1 MPVFLVL
8 HWLSASFFDS
18 PENFRAV
25 SRSPGLYLVGTDDA
39 ESFRP
44 TYPLPWFAMTRD
56 VAVSRRSI
64 FASSPAAA
72 PAATDE
78 RLLAQFLAAAKL
90 GRRDDASFAELVAR
104 HGPMVLGVCRRTLGN
119 QQDAEDAFQATF
131 LVLARKAR
139 SLRTARSLPAW
150 LYQTAYRIAL
160 RARAAR
166 AKRRET
172 PLENEAMIAPDTLAQ
187 IAHDYEQ
194 SLVDDELDRLPEKY
208 RLPVFLCCLEG
219 KSLDK
224 AAGQLGWSLG
234 SVKGR
239 LERGRQELRRR
250 LMLRRGAPAVALA
263 LVACLP
269 KTASAAVPV
278 PASLLAS
285 TVKAGVSYAAGHG
298 TLGMVSKH
306 ALSLADG
313 STRLMSA
320 AATKFAACSVLTIG
334 LLAWGGSQ
342 LPAPARAGGGSGPRN
357 VIELQT
363 SVPASQAAAEAG
375 AGLAGVQIAFA
386 AENESP
392 RPRDRAQTAT
402 TLRDGDQPRTGPRD
416 GDAPRTATR
425 EGAAREGAA
434 REGAAREGGAREGAR
449 EGMQRDPLAG
459 FQPAN
464 QREAVL
470 LQMIM
475 QLRAEV
481 AQLRSQVQGRSSTG
495 VGTRDG
501 VGAREG
507 AADGVRKAGAR
518 DGDGAQKTGPRD
530 GDQPRTGPR
539 DGEGAVKKT
548 ERNG

>member
-1 MPVFLVL
+1 VL

-25 SRSPGLYLVGTDDA
+25 SRSPGLYLGSTDDA

-44 TYPLPWFAMTRD
+44 TYPLPCFAMTRD
-56 VAVSRRSI
+56 VAVSRRPV

-219 KSLDK
+219 KSLDE

-278 PASLLAS
+278 PAALLAS
-285 TVKAGVSYAAGHG
+285 TVQAGVSHAAGHG
-298 TLGMVSKH
+298 TLGMVSQH

-320 AATKFAACSVLTIG
+320 AATKFAACSALTIG

-342 LPAPARAGGGSGPRN
+342 LPAPARAGGGSGPKN

-363 SVPASQAAAEAG
+363 SVPASQASAG
-375 AGLAGVQIAFA
+375 SLSGVQIAFA
-386 AENESP
+386 GEGDAP
-392 RPRDRAQTAT
+392 RTGP
-402 TLRDGDQPRTGPRD
+402 RDGDQPRTGPREGD
-416 GDAPRTATR
+416 QPRTGAREGDAPRTATREGAAREGAR

-434 REGAAREGGAREGAR
+434 REGAAREGSR

-481 AQLRSQVQGRSSTG
+481 AQLRGQMQGRSTIG
-495 VGTRDG
+495 VGQRDG

-518 DGDGAQKTGPRD
+518 DGEGSKTGPRD

-539 DGEGAVKKT
+539 DGDGAVKKT
-548 ERNG
+548 ERDN

>member
-1 MPVFLVL
+1 ML

-25 SRSPGLYLVGTDDA
+25 SRSPGLYLGSTDDA

-44 TYPLPWFAMTRD
+44 TYPLPCFAMTRD
-56 VAVSRRSI
+56 VAVSRRPV

-219 KSLDK
+219 KSLDE

-278 PASLLAS
+278 PAALLAS
-285 TVKAGVSYAAGHG
+285 TVQAGVSYAAGHG
-298 TLGMVSKH
+298 TLGMVSQH

-320 AATKFAACSVLTIG
+320 AATKFAACSALTIG

-342 LPAPARAGGGSGPRN
+342 LPAPARAGGGSGPKN

-363 SVPASQAAAEAG
+363 SVPASPAAAG
-375 AGLAGVQIAFA
+375 SLSGVQIAFA
-386 AENESP
+386 GEGDAP
-392 RPRDRAQTAT
+392 RTGP
-402 TLRDGDQPRTGPRD
+402 RDGDQPRTGAREGDQPRTGARE

-425 EGAAREGAA
+425 E
-434 REGAAREGGAREGAR
+434 GAREGAR

-481 AQLRSQVQGRSSTG
+481 AQLRGQMQGRSTIG
-495 VGTRDG
+495 VGQRDG

-518 DGDGAQKTGPRD
+518 DGDGAQKAGARDGEGSKTGPRD

-539 DGEGAVKKT
+539 DGDGAVKKT
-548 ERNG
+548 ERDG

>member
-1 MPVFLVL
+1 
-8 HWLSASFFDS
+8 
-18 PENFRAV
+18 
-25 SRSPGLYLVGTDDA
+25 
-39 ESFRP
+39 
-44 TYPLPWFAMTRD
+44 MTRD
-56 VAVSRRSI
+56 VAVSRRPV

-219 KSLDK
+219 KSLDE

-278 PASLLAS
+278 PAALLAS
-285 TVKAGVSYAAGHG
+285 TVQAGVSYAAGHG
-298 TLGMVSKH
+298 TLGMVSQH

-320 AATKFAACSVLTIG
+320 AATKFAACSALTIG

-342 LPAPARAGGGSGPRN
+342 LPAPARAGGGSGPKN

-363 SVPASQAAAEAG
+363 SVPASPAAAG
-375 AGLAGVQIAFA
+375 SLSGVQIAFA
-386 AENESP
+386 GEGDAP
-392 RPRDRAQTAT
+392 RTGP
-402 TLRDGDQPRTGPRD
+402 RDGDQPRTGAREGDQPRTGARE

-425 EGAAREGAA
+425 E
-434 REGAAREGGAREGAR
+434 GAREGAR

-481 AQLRSQVQGRSSTG
+481 AQLRGQMQGRSTIG
-495 VGTRDG
+495 VGQRDG

-518 DGDGAQKTGPRD
+518 DGDGAQKAGARDGEGSKTGPRD

-539 DGEGAVKKT
+539 DGDGAVKKT
-548 ERNG
+548 ERDG

>member
-1 MPVFLVL
+1 MTHDAATSCLPVI
-8 HWLSASFFDS
+8 
-18 PENFRAV
+18 
-25 SRSPGLYLVGTDDA
+25 A
-39 ESFRP
+39 ESSGP
-44 TYPLPWFAMTRD
+44 
-56 VAVSRRSI
+56 
-64 FASSPAAA
+64 A
-72 PAATDE
+72 PAGVATDE

-119 QQDAEDAFQATF
+119 QQDAEDAFQASF

-166 AKRRET
+166 AKRREM

-219 KSLDK
+219 KSLDE

-250 LMLRRGAPAVALA
+250 LMLRRGAPAVAVA

-269 KTASAAVPV
+269 KTASAAVAV
-278 PASLLAS
+278 PASLAAS
-285 TVKAGVSYAAGHG
+285 TVQAGVSYAAGHG
-298 TLGMVSKH
+298 TLGYVSQH

-320 AATKFAACSVLTIG
+320 AATKFAACSALTIG
-334 LLAWGGSQ
+334 LMVWGGSH
-342 LPAPARAGGGSGPRN
+342 LPAPARAGGGTGAKN
-357 VIELQT
+357 FIELQT
-363 SVPASQAAAEAG
+363 SVPAPLAAAG
-375 AGLAGVQIAFA
+375 DLSGVQIAFA
-386 AENESP
+386 GDGDAP
-392 RPRDRAQTAT
+392 RTGPRE
-402 TLRDGDQPRTGPRD
+402 GDQPRTGPREGD
-416 GDAPRTATR
+416 QPRTGAREGDAPRTATR

-434 REGAAREGGAREGAR
+434 REGAGREGAAREGGR

-470 LQMIM
+470 LQMIK

-481 AQLRSQVQGRSSTG
+481 AQLRDQMQARSTTG
-495 VGTRDG
+495 VGG
-501 VGAREG
+501 REG
-507 AADGVRKAGAR
+507 DGVRKAGAR
-518 DGDGAQKTGPRD
+518 EGDGAEKAGPRD
-530 GDQPRTGPR
+530 GDGAKSGPRDGEKPRTGAR

-548 ERNG
+548 ERDN

>member
-1 MPVFLVL
+1 MTHDAATSCLPVIDT
-8 HWLSASFFDS
+8 SS
-18 PENFRAV
+18 
-25 SRSPGLYLVGTDDA
+25 GLA
-39 ESFRP
+39 
-44 TYPLPWFAMTRD
+44 
-56 VAVSRRSI
+56 
-64 FASSPAAA
+64 PAG
-72 PAATDE
+72 AATDE

-119 QQDAEDAFQATF
+119 QQDAEDAFQASF

-166 AKRRET
+166 AKRREM

-219 KSLDK
+219 KSLDE

-250 LMLRRGAPAVALA
+250 LMLRRGAPAVAVA

-269 KTASAAVPV
+269 KSASAAVAV
-278 PASLLAS
+278 PASLAAS
-285 TVKAGVSYAAGHG
+285 TVQAGVSYAAGHG
-298 TLGMVSKH
+298 TLGMVSQH

-320 AATKFAACSVLTIG
+320 AATKFAACSALTIG
-334 LLAWGGSQ
+334 ILAWGGSQ
-342 LPAPARAGGGSGPRN
+342 LPAPARAGGAAGAKN
-357 VIELQT
+357 FIELQT
-363 SVPASQAAAEAG
+363 SVPASPAAAGSTLTLSGG
-375 AGLAGVQIAFA
+375 ALAFA
-386 AENESP
+386 GDGDAP
-392 RPRDRAQTAT
+392 RTGP
-402 TLRDGDQPRTGPRD
+402 RDGDQPRTGPRD
-416 GDAPRTATR
+416 GDVPRTGAREGDAPRTATREGAPR

-434 REGAAREGGAREGAR
+434 REGTSREGGR

-481 AQLRSQVQGRSSTG
+481 AQLRDQVQARSSTG
-495 VGTRDG
+495 VGMRD
-501 VGAREG
+501 GAREG
-507 AADGVRKAGAR
+507 VTGTADGVRKAGVR
-518 DGDGAQKTGPRD
+518 DGDGNKAGLRD
-530 GDQPRTGPR
+530 GEKPRTGAR

-548 ERNG
+548 ERDN

>member
-1 MPVFLVL
+1 MMHEAATSCLPVIDT
-8 HWLSASFFDS
+8 SS
-18 PENFRAV
+18 
-25 SRSPGLYLVGTDDA
+25 G
-39 ESFRP
+39 
-44 TYPLPWFAMTRD
+44 
-56 VAVSRRSI
+56 VA
-64 FASSPAAA
+64 PAG
-72 PAATDE
+72 AATDE

-119 QQDAEDAFQATF
+119 QQDAEDAFQASF

-166 AKRRET
+166 AKRREM

-219 KSLDK
+219 KSLDE

-250 LMLRRGAPAVALA
+250 LMLRRGAPAVAVA

-269 KTASAAVPV
+269 KTASAAVAV
-278 PASLLAS
+278 PASLAAS
-285 TVKAGVSYAAGHG
+285 TVQAGVSYAAGHG
-298 TLGMVSKH
+298 TLGMVSQH

-320 AATKFAACSVLTIG
+320 AATKFAACSALTIG
-334 LLAWGGSQ
+334 LLAWGGSH
-342 LPAPARAGGGSGPRN
+342 LPAPARAGGGSGPKN

-363 SVPASQAAAEAG
+363 SVPATQTAAG
-375 AGLAGVQIAFA
+375 DLSGVQIAFA
-386 AENESP
+386 GDGDAP
-392 RPRDRAQTAT
+392 RTGPRE
-402 TLRDGDQPRTGPRD
+402 GDQPRTGPREGD
-416 GDAPRTATR
+416 QPRTGAREGDAPRSSL
-425 EGAAREGAA
+425 EGAAREGAP
-434 REGAAREGGAREGAR
+434 REGAREGAR
-449 EGMQRDPLAG
+449 EGVSREGAREGQQRDPLMG

-481 AQLRSQVQGRSSTG
+481 AQLRTQVQGRSTTG
-495 VGTRDG
+495 VGMRD
-501 VGAREG
+501 GAREG
-507 AADGVRKAGAR
+507 ATGTADGVRKAGVR
-518 DGDGAQKTGPRD
+518 DGEANKAGLRD
-530 GDQPRTGPR
+530 GEKPRTGVR

-548 ERNG
+548 ERDN